1 MRIKVLAE
9 DTSSNSSM
17 KSEHG
22 LSLYIET
29 MGKKILFDT
38 GASNLFLE
46 NAEKMGISIK
56 DVDLAVI
63 SHGHYD
69 HGGGLRGFFE
79 ENDKAKVYIHKKA
92 FEPHFS
98 KRSEKTADIG
108 LDQSLIDHSR
118 IVFTEDVFPIDQSLL
133 LFSKVTE
140 NEFFSSCNQSL
151 LVEKGGAITPDDFGH
166 EQNLM
171 IDENGKIILI
181 AGCAHRGI
189 VNILKSSVFIN
200 YKEPNFVIGG
210 FHLYNYSERKSEDP
224 STVQQIGD
232 FLKNTG
238 SIYYTGHCT
247 GNEAFNH
254 LKTIMGDQI
263 HYLSTGSVVDI

>member
-1 MRIKVLAE
+1 MRIKVLVE
-9 DTSSNSSM
+9 DTSCNSSM
-17 KSEHG
+17 RSEHG

-46 NAEKMGISIK
+46 NAEKMGVSIK

-79 ENDKAKVYIHKKA
+79 VNDKAKVYIHKKA
-92 FEPHFS
+92 FEPHFY
-98 KRSEKTADIG
+98 KRSEKTAGIG
-108 LDQSLIDHSR
+108 LDRSLIDHDR
-118 IVFTEDVFPIDQSLL
+118 IIFTEDVFPINQSLL
-133 LFSKVTE
+133 LFSRVVGD
-140 NEFFSSCNQSL
+140 EFFSSCNQSL
-151 LVEKGGAITPDDFGH
+151 LVEKRDSITPDDFEH
-166 EQNLM
+166 EQNLI
-171 IDENGKIILI
+171 IDENGKRILI

-200 YKEPNFVIGG
+200 YKEPNFVVGG

-224 STVQQIGD
+224 FVVRQIGD

-238 SIYYTGHCT
+238 STYYTGHCT
-247 GNEAFNH
+247 GTEAYHH
-254 LKTIMGDQI
+254 LKTIIGDQI
-263 HYLSTGSVVDI
+263 QYLSTGSVVEI

>member
-98 KRSEKTADIG
+98 KRSEKTAAY
-108 LDQSLIDHSR
+108 HTER
-118 IVFTEDVFPIDQSLL
+118 IRHPQ
-133 LFSKVTE
+133 
-140 NEFFSSCNQSL
+140 
-151 LVEKGGAITPDDFGH
+151 KGGSHRVGDHAD
-166 EQNLM
+166 QNQ
-171 IDENGKIILI
+171 N
-181 AGCAHRGI
+181 R
-189 VNILKSSVFIN
+189 N
-200 YKEPNFVIGG
+200 
-210 FHLYNYSERKSEDP
+210 
-224 STVQQIGD
+224 
-232 FLKNTG
+232 
-238 SIYYTGHCT
+238 
-247 GNEAFNH
+247 
-254 LKTIMGDQI
+254 
-263 HYLSTGSVVDI
+263 